1 MVADIETQDAAQS
14 QGAEGELMDEQLG
27 ATLREWW
34 RPLLI
39 FLASRLAVLSMVG
52 AAGVAL
58 RRPVSTILVGWDA
71 KWYLMIASKGYVHHI
86 PHLGTEAR
94 NQSDLGFFPL
104 LPLIIRCVHLVSGLA
119 WSTSG
124 FLAVTFTGITASL
137 ALWCMLRDRFAL
149 DATARGIALILLSPC
164 ALAFS
169 YVYSEGLILT
179 GVALSLFLLGR
190 KRWLLAGLAASLAT
204 AADPVGCAAFFPCAV
219 AAYLAIRQ
227 DREWKAL
234 LAPFASL
241 IGVTSFFGYLWIHAG
256 SPFTW
261 FDAQRA
267 GWQGGIYGLGVPNA
281 VWTVLAHG
289 FHNVNP
295 PVKVASFLI
304 AIWLVVRF
312 VKVAV
317 PPTWRAYVYSVL
329 AFGLLS
335 PIIGITPRILL
346 RDGPLLG
353 TVGATLDRFRY
364 TIVLSVSLVALC
376 ALTILA
382 STPKWTP

>member
-1 MVADIETQDAAQS
+1 MVADIETPQAWQARGSDGGPLDTA
-14 QGAEGELMDEQLG
+14 LG
-27 ATLREWW
+27 AVAKEWW
-34 RPLLI
+34 RPLSI
-39 FLASRLAVLSMVG
+39 FLASRLAVLVMVG
-52 AAGVAL
+52 VAGVAL
-58 RRPVSTILVGWDA
+58 RRPVSSILVGWDA

-86 PHLGTEAR
+86 PHLGTEAK
-94 NQSDLGFFPL
+94 NQSNLGFFPL
-104 LPLIIRCVHLVSGLA
+104 LPLIIRFIHLITGLA

-124 FLAVTFTGITASL
+124 FIAVSCTGVTASL
-137 ALWCMLRDRFAL
+137 ALWWMLRDRFAL
-149 DATARGIALILLSPC
+149 DATARGLGLILLSPC
-164 ALAFS
+164 ALALS

-204 AADPVGCAAFFPCAV
+204 AADPVGCAAILPCTV
-219 AAYLAIRQ
+219 AAYFAIRD
-227 DREWKAL
+227 DREWKSL
-234 LAPFASL
+234 LAPAASL

-256 SPFTW
+256 SPMTW

-281 VWTVLAHG
+281 IWSVLAHG

-295 PVKVASFLI
+295 PVKVLSFLV

-312 VKVAV
+312 VKIAV
-317 PPTWRAYVYSVL
+317 PPTWRAYVYGVL
-329 AFGLLS
+329 AFGMLS

-364 TIVLSVSLVALC
+364 LLVLSVSLVSLC
-376 ALTILA
+376 ALTMLA

>member
-1 MVADIETQDAAQS
+1 MVADIGTRDAGQS
-14 QGAEGELMDEQLG
+14 RGEKGEPFGDELG
-27 ATLREWW
+27 AVAHEWW
-34 RPLLI
+34 RPLAIL
-39 FLASRLAVLSMVG
+39 LASRLTVLAMVG
-52 AAGVAL
+52 VAGVAL
-58 RRPVSTILVGWDA
+58 RRPVSSILVGWDA

-86 PHLGTEAR
+86 PNLGTAAR
-94 NQSDLGFFPL
+94 NQCDLGFFPL
-104 LPLIIRCVHLVSGLA
+104 LPLLIRFIHVVTGFA

-124 FLAVTFTGITASL
+124 FIAVSCTGITASL
-137 ALWCMLRDRFAL
+137 ALWWMLRDRFAL
-149 DATARGIALILLSPC
+149 GATARGLGLILLSPC
-164 ALAFS
+164 ALALS
-169 YVYSEGLILT
+169 YVYSEGMILT

-204 AADPVGCAAFFPCAV
+204 AADPVGCAAILPCAL
-219 AAYLAIRQ
+219 AAYFAIRD
-227 DREWKAL
+227 DREWKSL
-234 LAPFASL
+234 LAPVASL

-256 SPFTW
+256 SPLTW

-267 GWQGGIYGLGVPNA
+267 GWQGGFYGLGVPNA
-281 VWTVLAHG
+281 IWSVMAHG

-304 AIWLVVRF
+304 AIWLIVRF

-317 PPTWRAYVYSVL
+317 PPTWRAYVYGVL

-364 TIVLSVSLVALC
+364 LLVLAVSIFSLC